1 MTVIIIV
8 NSNSDSDKTRLKE
21 TDYIDTVGSCEFSKG
36 LSISLLE
43 N

>member
-21 TDYIDTVGSCEFSKG
+21 TDYIDTVDQASFQRV
-36 LSISLLE
+36 
-43 N
+43 